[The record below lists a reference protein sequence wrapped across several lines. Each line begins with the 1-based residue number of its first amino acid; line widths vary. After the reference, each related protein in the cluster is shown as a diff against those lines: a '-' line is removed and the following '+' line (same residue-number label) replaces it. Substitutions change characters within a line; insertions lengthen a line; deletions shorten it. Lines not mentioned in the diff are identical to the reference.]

1 MTRSLDALFDPTSIA
16 VVGASADPAK
26 WGNAVALQALR
37 GKNRHTINLV
47 NRRGGEVH
55 GHPCVTSIDEVDGPV
70 DLAVI
75 AVPEAGFEEA
85 VDAALAKGATAIVA
99 ITAGLGEAG
108 AQGRAREQALI
119 ARVRAAGASL
129 IGPNCLGVVD
139 NTVDTYLSSNAFVR
153 GDVALLSQS
162 GNLAIEVDRLLSARG
177 LGISRFVS
185 LGNQADVGLVEL
197 IEACAADVATAAI
210 AVYVEDFRDGRGFVE
225 AAAAAVDAG
234 TPVAVLA
241 AGSSTAASRGAQS
254 HTGSLTSDAAVI
266 KAACQV
272 AGAIRV
278 ETPRELADVLLALRQ
293 HASPRGPRVAVLT
306 DGGGHGVVACD
317 VAEARG
323 LSVPALAEA
332 TQEVL
337 LDVLWAQ
344 SSAANPVDL
353 AGIGEQDPDSYARAF
368 AALQAADDV
377 DAILMTGYFG
387 GYSSG
392 EDGLTGLGPAECA
405 AAKEI
410 AVSAA
415 GGKPVAVQSI
425 FPDAPA
431 CRLLSEGGVPV
442 FAAIEDAAA
451 ALAAVAAPARTATV
465 LPMPDQAD
473 PVDATDYTASRQEF
487 AAAGV
492 DFVAAREIRS
502 GEELAAAAGELR
514 APYVLKAL
522 GILHKSD
529 AGGVVVNIASA
540 DELMEVHKHLVQKL
554 DPPAFSVEEMADL
567 RGGVELI
574 VGARWDV
581 RFGPTVLV
589 GMGGTATEVL
599 RDVQIGLAPVD
610 EAEAARMLSRLRTAA
625 LLGEHRGRAA
635 VDVAAAARAVAA
647 LSRYAAAHPE
657 IAELEINP
665 LLVTPSGA
673 TALDARI
680 VTQSIDQE

>member
-293 HASPRGPRVAVLT
+293 HASP
-306 DGGGHGVVACD
+306 VV
-317 VAEARG
+317 
-323 LSVPALAEA
+323 
-332 TQEVL
+332 
-337 LDVLWAQ
+337 
-344 SSAANPVDL
+344 
-353 AGIGEQDPDSYARAF
+353 RASP
-368 AALQAADDV
+368 
-377 DAILMTGYFG
+377 
-387 GYSSG
+387 YS
-392 EDGLTGLGPAECA
+392 P
-405 AAKEI
+405 
-410 AVSAA
+410 
-415 GGKPVAVQSI
+415 
-425 FPDAPA
+425 
-431 CRLLSEGGVPV
+431 
-442 FAAIEDAAA
+442 
-451 ALAAVAAPARTATV
+451 TA
-465 LPMPDQAD
+465 
-473 PVDATDYTASRQEF
+473 
-487 AAAGV
+487 
-492 DFVAAREIRS
+492 
-502 GEELAAAAGELR
+502 
-514 APYVLKAL
+514 
-522 GILHKSD
+522 
-529 AGGVVVNIASA
+529 
-540 DELMEVHKHLVQKL
+540 
-554 DPPAFSVEEMADL
+554 
-567 RGGVELI
+567 
-574 VGARWDV
+574 
-581 RFGPTVLV
+581 
-589 GMGGTATEVL
+589 GGTASSRATWRRRGACRSPRSPRL
-599 RDVQIGLAPVD
+599 PRRCCWMSCGRSR
-610 EAEAARMLSRLRTAA
+610 ARPTRSTWPGSASRTPTAT
-625 LLGEHRGRAA
+625 RG
-635 VDVAAAARAVAA
+635 
-647 LSRYAAAHPE
+647 
-657 IAELEINP
+657 
-665 LLVTPSGA
+665 PSPRCKQP
-673 TALDARI
+673 TTWTR
-680 VTQSIDQE
+680 S

>member
-293 HASPRGPRVAVLT
+293 HASSRGPRVAVLT